1 MNKYVK
7 RVIEDVRAKN
17 ADQSE
22 FLQAVEEVL
31 TTLAPVLD
39 KNPQYEENA
48 ILSYWAAIRSGDEIV
63 GQWIRLLYEVILQG
77 ISDKRWFYD
86 HQRASGAL
94 GFIERFCHHYKGKLA
109 PGRIRLVRGLS
120 AAAAALTILL
130 LW

>member
-48 ILSYWAAIRSGDEIV
+48 IL
-63 GQWIRLLYEVILQG
+63 
-77 ISDKRWFYD
+77 
-86 HQRASGAL
+86 
-94 GFIERFCHHYKGKLA
+94 
-109 PGRIRLVRGLS
+109 
-120 AAAAALTILL
+120 
-130 LW
+130 